1 MSGTGGTS
9 GMRGGQPRS
18 VLRPSL
24 LQRLIGE
31 DGEARPTEDL
41 RIGLRE
47 LRREVLRD
55 LEALLNTR
63 VALHGSFDE
72 HPEVRDSILAYGMPD
87 VSTFSQSSENDMK
100 HLTELI
106 ADIVRRFEP
115 RLDGRSVRVERATD
129 EAAALSGKPAQEP
142 ITNVRFRIHAVLH
155 VEPLREHV
163 TFDTRI
169 EMETGAVHVAE
180 ADA

>member
-1 MSGTGGTS
+1 
-9 GMRGGQPRS
+9 MRSGQPRS

-31 DGEARPTEDL
+31 DDQARPTEDL

-63 VALHGSFDE
+63 VALHGSFDD

-100 HLTELI
+100 HLTDSI

-115 RLDGRSVRVERATD
+115 RLDARSVRVERATD
-129 EAAALSGKPAQEP
+129 EGAALAGPQGTAGKEP
-142 ITNVRFRIHAVLH
+142 IGNVRFRIHAVLH